1 MAIYSIVNSLCKL
14 DQINRVQIMIGSGE
28 NATIL
33 ESDDLSNTFAA
44 DESFVLTQSGTSS
57 D

>member
-1 MAIYSIVNSLCKL
+1 
-14 DQINRVQIMIGSGE
+14 MIGSGE

-44 DESFVLTQSGTSS
+44 DESFVLNQ
-57 D
+57 